1 MLEEYRQ
8 LDQTLSEQVTQNVG
22 LVAANR
28 QVQALPPPSLPFSNA
43 TTKKLCVHRVLTST
57 PPLPHQ
63 YKIELDDMTLERN
76 DLRCQQ
82 ERDLQAR
89 MDERTQE
96 RQETARL
103 HQVLQVR

>member
-1 MLEEYRQ
+1 
-8 LDQTLSEQVTQNVG
+8 
-22 LVAANR
+22 
-28 QVQALPPPSLPFSNA
+28 
-43 TTKKLCVHRVLTST
+43 
-57 PPLPHQ
+57 
-63 YKIELDDMTLERN
+63 MTLERN